1 MSKKFVVVVDG
12 IAVSDKFHNESDA
25 EIFVQGLEEEDGIQ
39 PESISIKNLYDL
51 INRTSKSNKGTFHY
65 WSRNHRK
72 FGNSCFSIRNQQDRT
87 KQSDQ

>member
-39 PESISIKNLYDL
+39 PESISIQNVD
-51 INRTSKSNKGTFHY
+51 
-65 WSRNHRK
+65 
-72 FGNSCFSIRNQQDRT
+72 D
-87 KQSDQ
+87 